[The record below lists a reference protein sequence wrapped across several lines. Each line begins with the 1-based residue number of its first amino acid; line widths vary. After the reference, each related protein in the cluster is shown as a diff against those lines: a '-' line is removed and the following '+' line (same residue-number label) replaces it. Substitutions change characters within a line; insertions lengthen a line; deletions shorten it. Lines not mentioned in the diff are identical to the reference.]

1 MKICFISGVKFGHEL
16 LSHMLENNLNIS
28 IIFSYADSK
37 KTNYSDFIAFD
48 DIAMKYGIKHVKVN
62 NINDLEN
69 VKIINDIHPDL
80 ILVMGWSQLL
90 KKEIL
95 NVPKL
100 GTIGSHPTEL
110 PKYRGRAPIPW
121 TIIKGLNESALTFF
135 YITEGTDEGDIVNQ
149 HNFRITPNDDT
160 HSLYEK
166 IIVIG
171 KQMIMETIQLLEQN
185 KIKRIPQDNSKFIEY
200 WIKRT
205 PEDGK
210 INWANS
216 AKEIH
221 TLIRGTTHPYPG
233 AFTYYK
239 KSKLVI
245 WQAEYTQND
254 TNKLP
259 GEILDVSKQGLKVST
274 GMGYVLLQK
283 ISLNDGEEKNPY
295 NIFSKNDLGVILGE

>member
-1 MKICFISGVKFGHEL
+1 
-16 LSHMLENNLNIS
+16 MLENNLNIS
-28 IIFSYADSK
+28 IVFSYADNK

-48 DIAMKYGIKHVKVN
+48 DITMKYGIKHVKVN

-69 VKIINDIHPDL
+69 VKILNEIHPDL

-95 NVPKL
+95 NIPKL

-110 PKYRGRAPIPW
+110 PKYRGRSPIPW

-149 HNFRITPNDDT
+149 HNFRIIPNDDA

-166 IIVIG
+166 IIIIG

-185 KIKRIPQDNSKFIEY
+185 KIKRIPQDNLKFIEY

-210 INWANS
+210 INWVNS

-254 TNKLP
+254 TNKSP

-283 ISLNDGEEKNPY
+283 ISLNNGEEKNPY
-295 NIFSKNDLGVILGE
+295 NIFSKKDLGVILGE